1 MDPIWSPIASAPLP
15 ISSPEHA
22 KSRHFDAILEI
33 EKHRGLGVPQV
44 FKTILRWRWHPPP
57 DIETLLE
64 LEWKSFACE
73 AYGPRKV
80 TPPLGTIFGGERE
93 GKQVELRGP
102 IQT

>member
-1 MDPIWSPIASAPLP
+1 MTALLGLDGSNLVSNCLRSPSDFL
-15 ISSPEHA
+15 SEHA
-22 KSRHFDAILEI
+22 KSRRFDAILEI

-80 TPPLGTIFGGERE
+80 TPPLGTRLGGERE
-93 GKQVELRGP
+93 EK
-102 IQT
+102 